1 MSPYSLFKPVRL
13 AALFVKE
20 QLKEPVA
27 LFWTVISPVVTYYL
41 IMYTRAP
48 VSEAP
53 SDYFSSTSWFYAFVS
68 SSVALFGLAFY
79 IVGRRE
85 SGFLRSFVYTGRT
98 KIIFLV
104 GQFLAYS
111 VVSIV
116 YCSVF
121 YVLTRNASGVA
132 GSAGV
137 AEYLVVIGRFYVCFL
152 MFSIPSLLLTLVPL
166 GFQNASTVFSMLS
179 LAMLALGIVS
189 LNSSSPMLA
198 YVKFINPMWWA
209 NRVMLAGV
217 AEYWLVVLVV
227 FVLLVF
233 LFVVM
238 VRFLI
243 INPVWSRY

>member
-1 MSPYSLFKPVRL
+1 MTPYALSKPVLL
-13 AALFVKE
+13 ALLFIKE

-41 IMYTRAP
+41 IAYTRAP
-48 VSEAP
+48 VMWGAGEYLSN
-53 SDYFSSTSWFYAFVS
+53 TSWFYAFVA

-98 KIIFLV
+98 KVIFLA

-111 VVSIV
+111 IVSIL

-121 YVLTRNASGVA
+121 YLLTRYSFGAVDI
-132 GSAGV
+132 
-137 AEYLVVIGRFYVCFL
+137 AEYLVVVGRFYVCFL
-152 MFSIPSLLLTLVPL
+152 LFSIPSLLLTLVPV

-179 LAMLALGIVS
+179 LGMLALGIVS
-189 LNSSSPMLA
+189 IGSLNSTLA
-198 YVKFINPMWWA
+198 LVRFFNPMWWA
-209 NRVMLAGV
+209 NRVMLVGV
-217 AEYWLVVLVV
+217 TECGWVVVVVVVCLVLSWVLM
-227 FVLLVF
+227 F
-233 LFVVM
+233 
-238 VRFLI
+238 RFLL

>member
-1 MSPYSLFKPVRL
+1 MTLYALLKPVLL
-13 AALFVKE
+13 ALLFIKE

-41 IMYTRAP
+41 IAYTRAP
-48 VSEAP
+48 VMGVSG
-53 SDYFSSTSWFYAFVS
+53 DYLSNTSWFYAFVA

-98 KIIFLV
+98 KVIFLA

-111 VVSIV
+111 IVSIL

-121 YVLTRNASGVA
+121 YLLTRYSFGAVDI
-132 GSAGV
+132 
-137 AEYLVVIGRFYVCFL
+137 AEYLVIVGRFYVCFL
-152 MFSIPSLLLTLVPL
+152 LFSIPALLLTLVPV

-179 LAMLALGIVS
+179 LGMLALGIVS
-189 LNSSSPMLA
+189 ISSLNSTLA
-198 YVKFINPMWWA
+198 LVRFFNPMWWA
-209 NRVMLAGV
+209 NRVMLVGV
-217 AEYWLVVLVV
+217 TECGWVVVVVVVCLVLSW
-227 FVLLVF
+227 
-233 LFVVM
+233 VVM
-238 VRFLI
+238 FRFLL